1 MPNNTSKPP
10 KTGQGDALAKAL
22 SRHQRRNAPGPR
34 RADLRKGPDSR
45 SQRRG
50 GGRPKLFP
58 GRTGGR

>member
-10 KTGQGDALAKAL
+10 KAGDNTPLADALARKR
-22 SRHQRRNAPGPR
+22 SRGAPGPR
-34 RADLRKGPDSR
+34 HAELRKGPPVR
-45 SQRRG
+45 PQRR